1 MMKSAEVRNSAT
13 MLEASAYPAV
23 RTESVAQG
31 TRCAVQETAAATVSS
46 FQISNDF
53 WFSFSHLVSVFLFLI
68 SFFTYYLYLN

>member
-53 WFSFSHLVSVFLFLI
+53 WFSFSHLVSVFFY
-68 SFFTYYLYLN
+68 FTFTYYLYLN